1 VKPWVRLGTRSIL
14 VLGTRSILV
23 LGTVSILVLG
33 ALGCS
38 QASARPRGTGI
49 EASAVVVVGIAGLE
63 WADVTAGRTPTLARL
78 ASAGAVGTLSVRAAP
93 PVTCAGEGWLTLGAG
108 RSAAV
113 VPAATA
119 DPTAGCGP
127 RTAPPV
133 RSTGGG
139 ASVDGWDALSDVNRR
154 LRFGARPGFLGTR
167 MTCTAA
173 VGPGGALAAADS
185 SGTVDVYQP
194 TLPEHPASLLAACPF
209 AAVDLGA
216 LPDAAGAA
224 RSAALSQ
231 LDAALARV
239 DAARPARSTLLVV
252 GVADTDA
259 GAGRLHVAIADGPGF
274 RAGWLRSPSTGRTPY
289 LQLVDVAPTVLAALG
304 QPVPDDIAGRPIFR
318 ATDKRPA
325 SFAAIRAKLV
335 DTDAAAVARKH
346 LVGPFLAGF
355 AVLCALGYTTAAF
368 LLHRRRRTETGG
380 RPFAVASLGLTALGA
395 FPVATFM
402 ANLVPWWRVH
412 PTALAL
418 AAAILGSMALVTAIA
433 AVPRWG
439 ATASGRA
446 GAVAAVTVA
455 VLLGDVVGGARLQL
469 NSLLGYTALEAG
481 RFVGFGNVAFA
492 VLGAAALLL
501 AAVLATGRS
510 TRNAVAIVT
519 VVAVPVIV
527 VEGAP
532 GWGTDFGGILTL
544 VPTFGVLALLVAGLR
559 VSLGR
564 LVGVLGAGAAAVTI
578 LSVADYLRPDEDRTH
593 FGRFV
598 ASVIDGDGLS
608 TIDRK
613 VRANFGLLFGSL
625 GSIVAALLLIAVAV
639 AVFRPPGPLR
649 AVYAAQPGLRTGLRV
664 VVVLGVLG
672 FAVNDSGVAIPMNA
686 ALVALPAAVAA
697 CLRPEPGS
705 RKSRGTTGG
714 TPGETSEDQPVDG
727 DEPADKPV
735 DTPARAAG
743 APADVLP

>member
-1 VKPWVRLGTRSIL
+1 MRPWVRLGITLL
-14 VLGTRSILV
+14 VLFGV
-23 LGTVSILVLG
+23 LGWGT
-33 ALGCS
+33 A
-38 QASARPRGTGI
+38 ADARPRGTGI

-63 WADVTAGRTPTLARL
+63 WADVTAARTPTLARL
-78 ASAGAVGTLSVRAAP
+78 ASTGAVGTLSVRAAP
-93 PVTCAGEGWLTLGAG
+93 AVTCAGEGWLTLGAG

-113 VPAATA
+113 VRPSTVDPA
-119 DPTAGCGP
+119 AGCGP

-133 RSTGGG
+133 RSTGGRG
-139 ASVDGWDALSDVNRR
+139 SVEGWDALAEVNRR

-194 TLPEHPASLLAACPF
+194 TLPDHPASMLAACPF

-216 LPDAAGAA
+216 LPNAAGAA

-318 ATDKRPA
+318 SNEKRPA
-325 SFAAIRAKLV
+325 SFGAIRAELADA
-335 DTDAAAVARKH
+335 DTAAVARKH

-355 AVLCALGYTTAAF
+355 AALCALGYGTAAV
-368 LLHRRRRTETGG
+368 LLRRRRAGSGG
-380 RPFAVASLGLTALGA
+380 RSFATASVGLTALSA
-395 FPVATFM
+395 FPVATFV
-402 ANLVPWWRVH
+402 ANLVPWWRVQ
-412 PTALAL
+412 PPAPAL
-418 AAAILGSMALVTAIA
+418 AAAILAAMALVTALA
-433 AVPRWG
+433 VVPRWG

-446 GAVAAVTVA
+446 GAVAAVTTA
-455 VLLGDVVGGARLQL
+455 VLLGDVLTGARLQL

-501 AAVLATGRS
+501 AAVPATGRS
-510 TRNAVAIVT
+510 TRSAVAIVT

-559 VSLGR
+559 VSFGR

-613 VRANFGLLFGSL
+613 VRANFALLFGSL

-705 RKSRGTTGG
+705 RKAHRTPAGIPGG
-714 TPGETSEDQPVDG
+714 TAVDQPVDDG
-727 DEPADKPV
+727 KPADKPV